1 MQRVKYE
8 VTVDEL
14 INDTYK
20 ELYIGDK
27 VGYIYAYA

>member
-14 INDTYK
+14 TNDIYK

-27 VGYIYAYA
+27 VGYMYVYA

>member
-14 INDTYK
+14 TNDTCK
-20 ELYIGDK
+20 ELCIGDK
-27 VGYIYAYA
+27 VGYIYVYA